1 MLTSASGIRRVGHG
15 VLCALF
21 LGALF
26 LGSMAQAQ
34 APAAPQAGPAPQPA
48 APPAAPDASKGSPPA
63 GAVPAAGA
71 AAARAEQAPA
81 PGGTTVEKR
90 LYRPPPPPA
99 DFSPPILHIEQPDF
113 DWGNTLQGEV
123 VKHSYIVM
131 NKGGAPLSITQ
142 VKASCGCTTVA
153 KPEKPIEP
161 GKTDTI
167 TLEIDTKRLNGP
179 VKKTADIVSNA
190 GQTPVRVSMGG
201 KVEAFFVVEPP
212 APRIEVVRG
221 SAPQPT
227 KVMLKRNSQATF
239 KVKELKTESKIM
251 KAALAEVTPGDLYE
265 IAINADL
272 GDDPRPYY
280 YEQVDVKLDVNGK
293 DFDVPIRV
301 QVTVKNRIDV
311 LPRSTVYFS
320 RTEIKPL
327 RDGKPDPISK
337 TVEIKSLAGPEHV
350 FKVTQVDKQTDSF
363 ETKLETVVEGK
374 HYRLI
379 VLLSKLPDVSTRT
392 LREKIVVH
400 TDDPSLKEIPI
411 NAIAALQ

>member
-1 MLTSASGIRRVGHG
+1 MVTLSFRIRSFGPGLVG
-15 VLCALF
+15 L
-21 LGALF
+21 LF
-26 LGSMAQAQ
+26 LGSSLIAQAV
-34 APAAPQAGPAPQPA
+34 APGTPTTSAPGTPTAPIPTT
-48 APPAAPDASKGSPPA
+48 P
-63 GAVPAAGA
+63 
-71 AAARAEQAPA
+71 APA
-81 PGGTTVEKR
+81 PGTPTAQPGTPTTQSPATGAATRPAGSSPSAEKR

-99 DFSPPILHIEQPDF
+99 DFSPPVLHIEEPAF
-113 DWGNTLQGEV
+113 NWGKTLQGEV
-123 VKHSYIVM
+123 VKHSFTVI
-131 NKGGAPLSITQ
+131 NKGGAPLTISQ

-161 GKTDTI
+161 GKTDMI
-167 TLEIDTKRLNGP
+167 TLEIDTKRFNGP
-179 VKKTADIVSNA
+179 VKKTADILSNA
-190 GQTPVRVSMGG
+190 GATPLRVSMEGT
-201 KVEAFFVVEPP
+201 VEAFFSVDPP

-221 SAPQPT
+221 ANPPPT
-227 KVMLKRNSQATF
+227 KVTLKRSSQSSF
-239 KVKELKTESKIM
+239 KVKELKTESKIL
-251 KAALAEVTPGDLYE
+251 KTELVEVTPGDLYE
-265 IAINADL
+265 INVGANL

-301 QVTVKNRIDV
+301 QVTVKNKIDV

-327 RDGKPDPISK
+327 RDGKTEPVSK

-350 FKVTQVDKQTDSF
+350 FKVTKVDKQTDSF
-363 ETKLETVVEGK
+363 ETRLETVTEGK

-392 LREKIVVH
+392 LREKIVIH